1 MRIDKALG
9 YESQGLKQAAASAA
23 KQQAAQSAPAD
34 AQVKT
39 EGVEVLQSN
48 QALIQAAKGVDEV
61 NRKAI
66 EEAKALIA
74 SGQLDTPERIRAAAQ
89 NMVDLG
95 M

>member
-9 YESQGLKQAAASAA
+9 YESQALKQAAASAA
-23 KQQAAQSAPAD
+23 KQQSGQAAPAD
-34 AQVKT
+34 AQGT
-39 EGVEVLQSN
+39 AEGVEVVQSN
-48 QALIQAAKGVDEV
+48 QALIQAAKGADEV
-61 NRKAI
+61 NRAAV

-74 SGQLDTPERIRAAAQ
+74 SGQLDTPDRIRAAAQ